1 MIPTYFSE
9 DWSRNKKVMATLLCS
24 YMKFT
29 NFRSFFQDFDHFSIR
44 SNFHFDQIF
53 FHFIQRWHCPSLVK
67 IGPQTKKL
75 WRFYWALHKSISQK
89 GYTKRLHKKHYM
101 TTRIISKVYENFN
114 TFFRACCSLT
124 RSDFVSAITY
134 CIYMSKALDD
144 LILWNIHVYLGL
156 ANKYLVFRVRHSNCY
171 FYLFISPFTG
181 RSSEE

>member
-24 YMKFT
+24 LMKFT

-75 WRFYWALHKSISQK
+75 WRFYWALLKSITQKTVTQK
-89 GYTKRLHKKHYM
+89 GYTKSITWPRKAYPRYMQISLH
-101 TTRIISKVYENFN
+101 
-114 TFFRACCSLT
+114 FFRACCSLT
-124 RSDFVSAITY
+124 RSDFVSAINRPTR
-134 CIYMSKALDD
+134 I
-144 LILWNIHVYLGL
+144 N
-156 ANKYLVFRVRHSNCY
+156 
-171 FYLFISPFTG
+171 FY
-181 RSSEE
+181 